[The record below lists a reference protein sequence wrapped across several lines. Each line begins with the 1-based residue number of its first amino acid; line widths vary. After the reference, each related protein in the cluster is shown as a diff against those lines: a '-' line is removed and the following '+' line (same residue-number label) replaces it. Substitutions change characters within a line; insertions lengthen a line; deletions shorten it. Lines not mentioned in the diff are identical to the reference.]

1 MRRTLTPPV
10 RRTPTPPVRR
20 TLTPAL
26 RRHLHAVVLA
36 GGAGQRFWPRS
47 RKRHPKPLLRA
58 LDGRSLLS
66 ATLDRAARFAAPGAV
81 WLVCARDHAQ
91 PMRREAGLPAART
104 IVEPVGRNTAM
115 AIGVAATRIAA
126 EDPEALLA
134 ALPADHVIHDARAL
148 ALAVG
153 RAARAAA
160 EADVLVALGVQPRR
174 PETGYGYLR
183 VGAPAPRHAGLR
195 RVARFV
201 EKPDAARARR
211 YASDG
216 RHLWNAGIFVAR
228 ARTLLEEIERH
239 APDVHHAL
247 APVRRRPRGP
257 GSAAALESAY
267 RAAPSVSVDVAVLE
281 RSRRLWTLP
290 VDFHWNDV
298 GTWDS
303 LARELGVG
311 GRESRIVGGSAIF
324 EDAAGNLVWG
334 DGRLVVL
341 LGVEELAVI
350 DSPDALLVARLD
362 RSPELKRV
370 VERLARER
378 GELV

>member
-1 MRRTLTPPV
+1 M
-10 RRTPTPPVRR
+10 RR

-58 LDGRSLLS
+58 LEGRSLLS
-66 ATLDRAARFAAPGAV
+66 ATLERAQRFAAPDAV
-81 WLVCARDHAQ
+81 WLVCTRDHARA
-91 PMRREAGLPAART
+91 MRRESGLPAART
-104 IVEPVGRNTAM
+104 IVEPAGRNTAM
-115 AIGVAATRIAA
+115 AIGVAAVRIAA
-126 EDPEALLA
+126 QDPEALLA
-134 ALPADHVIHDARAL
+134 VLPADHVIPDARAF
-148 ALAVG
+148 ALAID

-160 EADVLVALGVQPRR
+160 EADVLVALGVRPHR

-183 VGAPAPRHAGLR
+183 VGAPVRGHAGLR

-211 YASDG
+211 YLRDG
-216 RHLWNAGIFVAR
+216 RHLWNAGIFVWR

-239 APDVHHAL
+239 APALHRAL

-257 GSAAALESAY
+257 GAAAALEAGY
-267 RAAPSVSVDVAVLE
+267 RRAPSVSVDVAVLE

-303 LARELGVG
+303 LARELGVS

-341 LGVEELAVI
+341 LGVEDLAVI

-362 RSPELKRV
+362 RSPDLKRV

-378 GELV
+378 RELV